1 MENLQKNV
9 NELITLRTEG
19 MTDAMQSMKDIES
32 LFDKVTSNYRPLLD
46 GERYL
51 SDVEVS
57 HRRKISRRTLQEYRD
72 NGMIPYFKLGGKV
85 LYRES
90 DLERVLQECY
100 HPAYRV
106 A

>member
-19 MTDAMQSMKDIES
+19 VTDAMQSMKDIES

-57 HRRKISRRTLQEYRD
+57 HSLKISRRTLQEYRD